1 MKEGMD
7 VQLVFLFSSVCYA
20 KVAIFTKSLAKAH
33 DGNGISIV
41 TILLTDLFPAI
52 CDFAGI
58 MVYKI

>member
-7 VQLVFLFSSVCYA
+7 VQLVFLFFSVCYA
-20 KVAIFTKSLAKAH
+20 KMVIFTKSLAKAH
-33 DGNGISIV
+33 DGNGISIA